1 LRSITGLPRRK
12 AAIKS
17 SAAAPRIST
26 TKPNCANAN
35 ANANDNDN
43 DNDKQ
48 KCELQL
54 RSLQLAFA

>member
-43 DNDKQ
+43 DKQ